1 MRLNWFHGHQ
11 DNRQLPLPLSVK
23 QLLQQAVPCCQHQ
36 LISNIS
42 HVSSASL
49 HAVLALR
56 DTWCAV
62 QVVLWR
68 HDALRP
74 VLLVRCPIKR
84 AQLLTGVR
92 NPCCVT
98 AGKQTSKGSRSLQG
112 VPEIC
117 KSKPRRHCH
126 QLPVSLATCGLL
138 FVTVST
144 LYQDGMV
151 SSVSLIEVGSL
162 LSAFRRVPC
171 SHKPTENLGPIGF
184 PSGWP
189 GSSW

>member
-74 VLLVRCPIKR
+74 VLLVRCPIKVCTAAHR
-84 AQLLTGVR
+84 CSQSLLCDR
-92 NPCCVT
+92 RQAN
-98 AGKQTSKGSRSLQG
+98 KQG
-112 VPEIC
+112 VTIFAGRSRDLQIQASASLPSTTGIPC
-117 KSKPRRHCH
+117 HLWTAVCHC
-126 QLPVSLATCGLL
+126 QYLVSRWHGVQCIT
-138 FVTVST
+138 
-144 LYQDGMV
+144 
-151 SSVSLIEVGSL
+151 
-162 LSAFRRVPC
+162 
-171 SHKPTENLGPIGF
+171 H
-184 PSGWP
+184 
-189 GSSW
+189 